1 MKRCAKRYGVPW
13 KNSKQLTEPRAC
25 QKHKETR
32 FFASL
37 EKNIITSILPGPRQ
51 PSKARLDEKPN
62 PSAASPCSCLKGR
75 KRVKAS
81 VETSRTIIRATQLR
95 LLPGVHPWSI
105 HQVVS
110 LGS

>member
-1 MKRCAKRYGVPW
+1 MLAFPETL
-13 KNSKQLTEPRAC
+13 NQTER
-25 QKHKETR
+25 
-32 FFASL
+32 
-37 EKNIITSILPGPRQ
+37 ITSILPGPRQ
-51 PSKARLDEKPN
+51 PNEARLDERKRTHLLP
-62 PSAASPCSCLKGR
+62 PRAPAACAGR
-75 KRVKAS
+75 KPVKAG